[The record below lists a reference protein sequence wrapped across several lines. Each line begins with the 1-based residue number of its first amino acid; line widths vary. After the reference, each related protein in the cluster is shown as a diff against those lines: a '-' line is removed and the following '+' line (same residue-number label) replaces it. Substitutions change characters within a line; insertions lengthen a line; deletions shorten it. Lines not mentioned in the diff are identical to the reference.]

1 MPKKEAVSKEP
12 MVDIDTSG
20 DSVDVELKNKDSKTT
35 AKKEDENPEVEV
47 IEETTEKEEPVVL
60 TEDKAEI
67 SEDLIEEI
75 KEPDK
80 KAKSKKE
87 EDVPEDEFKDYS
99 KKVKTRIGKL
109 THQVREAERREKA
122 AMDFATKVK
131 DEQDNLKRQFRSLD
145 EDYLTEF
152 ESRVSSGKEASTAK
166 LKAAIEADDIEKQVE
181 AHAEIAK
188 LAVDAD
194 KLATVKVDQK
204 VYEERVKQGL
214 EPTQQQAQQ
223 AQQFVQPPK
232 PDPKADAWAKK
243 NTWFGQ
249 DQAMTYAA
257 FGIHKGMVEQEG
269 FDPLSD
275 EYYKE
280 IDTRIKKEFPHK
292 FSDDSKTVKE
302 GAGSKKP
309 VQTVASAN
317 RTAKTGRKTVRLTP
331 SQVAI
336 AKKLGVPL
344 EEYAKYVK
352 EDA

>member
-1 MPKKEAVSKEP
+1 MPKKEAVNKEP

-20 DSVDVELKNKDSKTT
+20 ESVDVELKDKDSETT
-35 AKKEDENPEVEV
+35 AKKEDETPEVE
-47 IEETTEKEEPVVL
+47 IKEEEVKEEKEEAPVAP
-60 TEDKAEI
+60 TEG
-67 SEDLIEEI
+67 
-75 KEPDK
+75 K
-80 KAKSKKE
+80 KTKKE
-87 EDVPEDEFKDYS
+87 DEEEPEEEEFKDYS
-99 KKVKTRIGKL
+99 KKVKTRIDKL
-109 THQVREAERREKA
+109 THKVREAERREQA
-122 AMDFATKVK
+122 AMDFATKVR
-131 DEQDNLKRQFRSLD
+131 DEQDKLKTQFRSLD

-152 ESRVSSGKEASTAK
+152 ESRVSSGKEASKAK
-166 LKAAIEADDIEKQVE
+166 LKSAIEADDIDKQVE
-181 AHAEIAK
+181 AQADIAR

-194 KLATVKVDQK
+194 RLAAAKADQK
-204 VYEERVKQGL
+204 AHEERVKQGL

-223 AQQFVQPPK
+223 AQQFTQPPK

-275 EYYKE
+275 EYYVE
-280 IDTRIKKEFPHK
+280 IDSRIKTEFPHK

-302 GAGSKKP
+302 GARSKKP

-317 RTAKTGRKTVRLTP
+317 RTAKTGRNTVRLTP

>member
-20 DSVDVELKNKDSKTT
+20 DSVDIELKNKDSETT
-35 AKKEDENPEVEV
+35 AKKEDETPKV
-47 IEETTEKEEPVVL
+47 
-60 TEDKAEI
+60 
-67 SEDLIEEI
+67 EI
-75 KEPDK
+75 KEEEVKETPV
-80 KAKSKKE
+80 APTEGE
-87 EDVPEDEFKDYS
+87 EDEEDEEIPEEEFKDYS
-99 KKVKTRIGKL
+99 KKVKTRIDKL
-109 THQVREAERREKA
+109 THKVREAERREKA
-122 AMDFATKVK
+122 AMDFATTVK
-131 DEQDNLKRQFRSLD
+131 DEQDKLKTQFRSLD

-166 LKAAIEADDIEKQVE
+166 LKAAIEADDIDKQVE
-181 AHAEIAK
+181 AQADIAR

-194 KLATVKVDQK
+194 RLAAAKADQK
-204 VYEERVKQGL
+204 AHEERVKQGL

-223 AQQFVQPPK
+223 AQQFTQPPK

-275 EYYKE
+275 EYYVE
-280 IDTRIKKEFPHK
+280 IDSRIRTEFPHK

>member
-1 MPKKEAVSKEP
+1 MPKKEAVNKEP

-20 DSVDVELKNKDSKTT
+20 DSVDVELKDKNSETT
-35 AKKEDENPEVEV
+35 AKKEDEKPEVEV
-47 IEETTEKEEPVVL
+47 KE
-60 TEDKAEI
+60 
-67 SEDLIEEI
+67 EEI
-75 KEPDK
+75 KEE
-80 KAKSKKE
+80 KE
-87 EDVPEDEFKDYS
+87 VPVAPTEGKEDEEVPEDEFKDYS
-99 KKVKTRIGKL
+99 KKVKTRIDKL
-109 THQVREAERREKA
+109 THKVREAERREKA

-131 DEQDNLKRQFRSLD
+131 DEQDKLKTQFRSLD

-152 ESRVSSGKEASTAK
+152 ETRVSSAKEASTSK

-181 AHAEIAK
+181 AQAEIAR

-194 KLATVKVDQK
+194 RLAAVKADQK
-204 VYEERVKQGL
+204 AQEERVKQGL

-223 AQQFVQPPK
+223 AQQFTQPPK
-232 PDPKADAWAKK
+232 PDPKAEAWAKK

-275 EYYKE
+275 EYYVE
-280 IDTRIKKEFPHK
+280 IDSRIRTEFPHK

-302 GAGSKKP
+302 GARSKKP

-317 RTAKTGRKTVRLTP
+317 RTAKTGRNTVRLTP

-352 EDA
+352 EEA

>member
-1 MPKKEAVSKEP
+1 MPKKEAISKEP

-20 DSVDVELKNKDSKTT
+20 ESVDVELKDKDSETT
-35 AKKEDENPEVEV
+35 AKKEDETPKVEIKEEEVKE
-47 IEETTEKEEPVVL
+47 EKEEAPVAP
-60 TEDKAEI
+60 TEGK
-67 SEDLIEEI
+67 
-75 KEPDK
+75 KTK
-80 KAKSKKE
+80 KADE
-87 EDVPEDEFKDYS
+87 EEPEGEEFKDYS
-99 KKVKTRIGKL
+99 KKVKTRIDKL
-109 THQVREAERREKA
+109 THKVREAERREQA

-131 DEQDNLKRQFRSLD
+131 DEQDKLKTQFRSLD

-152 ESRVSSGKEASTAK
+152 ESRVSSGKESATVK
-166 LKAAIEADDIEKQVE
+166 LKAAIEADDIDKQVE
-181 AHAEIAK
+181 AQAEIAR

-194 KLATVKVDQK
+194 RLAAVKADQK
-204 VYEERVKQGL
+204 AHEERVKQGL
-214 EPTQQQAQQ
+214 EPTKQQAQQ
-223 AQQFVQPPK
+223 VQQFTQPPK
-232 PDPKADAWAKK
+232 PDPKAEAWAKK
-243 NTWFGQ
+243 NKWFGQ

-275 EYYKE
+275 EYYVE
-280 IDTRIKKEFPHK
+280 IDSRIKTEFPHK

-302 GAGSKKP
+302 GARSKKP

-317 RTAKTGRKTVRLTP
+317 RTAKTGRNTVRLTP

>member
-1 MPKKEAVSKEP
+1 MPKKEAVNKEP

-20 DSVDVELKNKDSKTT
+20 ESVDVELKDKDSETT
-35 AKKEDENPEVEV
+35 AKKEDEAPEVEV
-47 IEETTEKEEPVVL
+47 KEEEVKEEKEEAPVAP
-60 TEDKAEI
+60 TEGKKTEVDTK
-67 SEDLIEEI
+67 DEE
-75 KEPDK
+75 
-80 KAKSKKE
+80 
-87 EDVPEDEFKDYS
+87 PEEFKDYS
-99 KKVKTRIGKL
+99 KKVKTRIDKL
-109 THQVREAERREKA
+109 THKVREAERREQA

-131 DEQDNLKRQFRSLD
+131 DEQDKLKSQFRSLD

-166 LKAAIEADDIEKQVE
+166 LKEAIEADDIEKQVE
-181 AHAEIAK
+181 AQAEIAR

-194 KLATVKVDQK
+194 RLAAVKADQK
-204 VYEERVKQGL
+204 AQEERVKQGL

-223 AQQFVQPPK
+223 AQQFTQPPK

-275 EYYKE
+275 EYYVE
-280 IDTRIKKEFPHK
+280 IDSRIRTEFPHK

-302 GAGSKKP
+302 GARSKKP

-317 RTAKTGRKTVRLTP
+317 RTAKTGRNTVRLTP

>member
-1 MPKKEAVSKEP
+1 MPKKEAVNKEP
-12 MVDIDTSG
+12 MVDVDTSG
-20 DSVDVELKNKDSKTT
+20 ESVDVELKDKDSETT
-35 AKKEDENPEVEV
+35 AKKEDETLKV
-47 IEETTEKEEPVVL
+47 
-60 TEDKAEI
+60 
-67 SEDLIEEI
+67 EI
-75 KEPDK
+75 KEEEV
-80 KAKSKKE
+80 KE
-87 EDVPEDEFKDYS
+87 EKEIPVAPTEDQEDEEVPEEEFKDYS
-99 KKVKTRIGKL
+99 KKVKTRIDKL
-109 THQVREAERREKA
+109 THKVRESERREKA

-131 DEQDNLKRQFRSLD
+131 DEQDKLKTQFRSLD

-166 LKAAIEADDIEKQVE
+166 LKEAIEADDIDKQVE
-181 AHAEIAK
+181 AHAEIAR

-194 KLATVKVDQK
+194 RLAAVKSDQK
-204 VYEERVKQGL
+204 AQEERIKHGL

-223 AQQFVQPPK
+223 AQQFAQPPK

-275 EYYKE
+275 EYYVE
-280 IDTRIKKEFPHK
+280 IDSRIRTEFPHK

-302 GAGSKKP
+302 GARSKKP

-317 RTAKTGRKTVRLTP
+317 RTAKTGRNTVRLTP

>member
-1 MPKKEAVSKEP
+1 MPKKEAVNKEP

-20 DSVDVELKNKDSKTT
+20 DSVDVELKDKNSETT
-35 AKKEDENPEVEV
+35 AKKEDEKPEVEV
-47 IEETTEKEEPVVL
+47 KE
-60 TEDKAEI
+60 
-67 SEDLIEEI
+67 EEI
-75 KEPDK
+75 KEE
-80 KAKSKKE
+80 KE
-87 EDVPEDEFKDYS
+87 VPVAPTEGKEDEEVPEEEFKDYS
-99 KKVKTRIGKL
+99 KKVKTRIDKL
-109 THQVREAERREKA
+109 THKVREAERREKA

-131 DEQDNLKRQFRSLD
+131 DEQDKLKTQFRSLD

-152 ESRVSSGKEASTAK
+152 ETRVSSAKEASTSK
-166 LKAAIEADDIEKQVE
+166 LKEAIEADDIEKQVE
-181 AHAEIAK
+181 AQAEIAR

-194 KLATVKVDQK
+194 RLAAVKADQK
-204 VYEERVKQGL
+204 AREERVKQGL
-214 EPTQQQAQQ
+214 EPAPQDAAQAQTF
-223 AQQFVQPPK
+223 AQPPK
-232 PDPKADAWAKK
+232 PDPKAEAWAQK
-243 NTWFGQ
+243 NTWFGK

-275 EYYKE
+275 EYYVE
-280 IDTRIKKEFPHK
+280 IDSRIRTEFPHK

-302 GAGSKKP
+302 GARSKKP

-317 RTAKTGRKTVRLTP
+317 RTAKTGRNTVRLTP

-352 EDA
+352 EEA